1 MRYGPRGPVRLESN
15 SHRQFRT
22 RGRGA
27 SGKNNE
33 RKLEETTHMARI
45 AAVGTKQH
53 QDRNYDQ
60 FGETLR
66 EQRQQLA
73 ARIRLRLGDVITER
87 MPDDEGA
94 VAIESYTK
102 DLTAAQIERER
113 QTLRQVEA
121 ALARL
126 ESGNYGVCDLCS
138 VSIPKARLEALPW
151 AHLCV
156 NCAER
161 SAAA

>member
-1 MRYGPRGPVRLESN
+1 MDRRALSYYSQVRTIDSAPAAFSCGERNN
-15 SHRQFRT
+15 S
-22 RGRGA
+22 
-27 SGKNNE
+27 E
-33 RKLEETTHMARI
+33 RKLEDSKNMPRI
-45 AAVGTKQH
+45 ATENAKQH
-53 QDRNYDQ
+53 QDRNYDH
-60 FGETLR
+60 FGKTLR
-66 EQRQQLA
+66 EQRQHLA

-102 DLTAAQIERER
+102 DLTAAQLERER

-126 ESGNYGVCDLCS
+126 EAGNYGVCDLCS

>member
-1 MRYGPRGPVRLESN
+1 MPRVSSETPKQN
-15 SHRQFRT
+15 HD
-22 RGRGA
+22 
-27 SGKNNE
+27 GKY
-33 RKLEETTHMARI
+33 A
-45 AAVGTKQH
+45 
-53 QDRNYDQ
+53 Q
-60 FGETLR
+60 FGKMLR

-73 ARIRLRLGDVITER
+73 ARIRIRLGDVVTEH

-102 DLTAAQIERER
+102 DLSAAQLDRER

-126 ESGNYGVCDLCS
+126 DAGSYGVCDLCS
-138 VSIPKARLEALPW
+138 APIPKARLEALPW

-156 NCAER
+156 HCAQR

>member
-1 MRYGPRGPVRLESN
+1 
-15 SHRQFRT
+15 
-22 RGRGA
+22 
-27 SGKNNE
+27 
-33 RKLEETTHMARI
+33 MARI
-45 AAVGTKQH
+45 VAERAKAH
-53 QDRNYDQ
+53 EDRNYSQ
-60 FGETLR
+60 FGKTLL

-73 ARIRLRLGDVITER
+73 DRIRERLGDVISER

-102 DLTAAQIERER
+102 DLTAATLNRER
-113 QTLRQVEA
+113 QTLREVEA

-126 ESGNYGVCDLCS
+126 QAGNYGVCDSCS
-138 VSIPKARLEALPW
+138 VLIPKARLEALPW
-151 AHLCV
+151 ARLCV